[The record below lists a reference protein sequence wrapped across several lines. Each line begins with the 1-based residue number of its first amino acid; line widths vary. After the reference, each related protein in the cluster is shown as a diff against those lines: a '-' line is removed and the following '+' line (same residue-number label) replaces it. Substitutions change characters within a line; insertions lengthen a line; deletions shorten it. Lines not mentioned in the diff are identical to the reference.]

1 MESDLADREESEVAL
16 AVLGRAARPLHRVAG
31 AQAEA
36 AYLAGAH
43 IDVCRSGEK
52 VRFRRAQEPE
62 AVLQYLQHAAAV
74 DRLVV
79 FRQVLEDREHHI
91 LLAQGARILDFQLLG
106 EGQEIGRTL
115 GFQFLKVHRSE
126 ESRVGK
132 ECVSTCRS
140 RWWPYH

>member
-1 MESDLADREESEVAL
+1 MERGQVCEVESWAGVLGRIEIDLADLEESEVAL
-16 AVLGRAARPLHRVAG
+16 AVLGRADLPLHRVAG

-43 IDVCRSGEK
+43 IDVVRSGEK

-79 FRQVLEDREHHI
+79 FRQVLEDREHH
-91 LLAQGARILDFQLLG
+91 
-106 EGQEIGRTL
+106 
-115 GFQFLKVHRSE
+115 RSE
-126 ESRVGK
+126 EHTSELQSLMRISYAVFCLTK
-132 ECVSTCRS
+132 
-140 RWWPYH
+140 

>member
-1 MESDLADREESEVAL
+1 MRISDWSSDVCSSDLEESEVAL
-16 AVLGRAARPLHRVAG
+16 AVLGRADLPLHRVAG

-43 IDVCRSGEK
+43 IDVVRSGEK

-115 GFQFLKVHRSE
+115 GFQFLKVDR
-126 ESRVGK
+126 K
-132 ECVSTCRS
+132 
-140 RWWPYH
+140 